1 MSSIEPNTEPKYESV
16 SQYNEDSEVAE
27 ILNDVVETI
36 SENTV
41 EESTVFSAIEENET
55 YSPKSSQSP
64 IGPGS
69 ETGYE
74 NETTIVQREPELYS
88 VPTIDT
94 TDSVT
99 TDSVT
104 TDSVTTDSVTTDS
117 VTTYNVT
124 TDSVT
129 TYNVL
134 MDNVP
139 NQSSQDYPL
148 EPNST
153 NIILPREE
161 TPILQVSL
169 LDLITNL
176 VSDREL
182 QKKYEF
188 PIDAKYID
196 CLKQIVENHP
206 KYFGSVESALYVIV
220 KDGRISIADLP
231 EIVQIVLDLYVI
243 LYSIHPK
250 DLADMCAGILK
261 TVFYIAVKGRV
272 IVVEHENEIIWAF
285 DSFIDSITELLKM
298 NTKIHGT
305 WNNITCGFS
314 RLFRF

>member
-1 MSSIEPNTEPKYESV
+1 MYFYTHMSSIEPNTEPKYESV

-41 EESTVFSAIEENET
+41 EESTVFSDIEENET

-69 ETGYE
+69 E
-74 NETTIVQREPELYS
+74 NETTIVQREPELYGI
-88 VPTIDT
+88 PTID
-94 TDSVT
+94 
-99 TDSVT
+99 
-104 TDSVTTDSVTTDS
+104 
-117 VTTYNVT
+117 T

-134 MDNVP
+134 MNNVP

-148 EPNST
+148 EPNSP

-261 TVFYIAVKGRV
+261 TIFYIAVKGRV
-272 IVVEHENEIIWAF
+272 IVVERENEIIWAF

>member
-1 MSSIEPNTEPKYESV
+1 MSSIEPITEPKYESV
-16 SQYNEDSEVAE
+16 SQSNEDSEVAE

-69 ETGYE
+69 GTGSE
-74 NETTIVQREPELYS
+74 NETTIVKREPELYD
-88 VPTIDT
+88 VPTI
-94 TDSVT
+94 
-99 TDSVT
+99 
-104 TDSVTTDSVTTDS
+104 
-117 VTTYNVT
+117 N
-124 TDSVT
+124 T

-134 MDNVP
+134 IDNVP

-148 EPNST
+148 EPNSL
-153 NIILPREE
+153 NILSREK

-169 LDLITNL
+169 LDLITNII
-176 VSDREL
+176 SDREL

-196 CLKQIVENHP
+196 CLKQIIENHP

-261 TVFYIAVKGRV
+261 TIFYIAVKGRV
-272 IVVEHENEIIWAF
+272 IVVERENEIIWAF

-305 WNNITCGFS
+305 WNNITCCFS
-314 RLFRF
+314 KLFRF

>member
-1 MSSIEPNTEPKYESV
+1 MSIIEPNTKPKYDSV
-16 SQYNEDSEVAE
+16 SQSNEDLEVAE

-36 SENTV
+36 SENTM

-55 YSPKSSQSP
+55 YSPESSQSP
-64 IGPGS
+64 IGPGC
-69 ETGYE
+69 E
-74 NETTIVQREPELYS
+74 NEITVVKREPELYGA
-88 VPTIDT
+88 PTIDT

-99 TDSVT
+99 A
-104 TDSVTTDSVTTDS
+104 
-117 VTTYNVT
+117 
-124 TDSVT
+124 
-129 TYNVL
+129 YNVL
-134 MDNVP
+134 MDNVQ
-139 NQSSQDYPL
+139 NQSSQDYHL
-148 EPNST
+148 EPNSP
-153 NIILPREE
+153 NILPSKE
-161 TPILQVSL
+161 TPIIQVSL
-169 LDLITNL
+169 LDLITNII
-176 VSDREL
+176 SNREL

-243 LYSIHPK
+243 LYSVHPK

-261 TVFYIAVKGRV
+261 TIFYIAVKGRV

-298 NTKIHGT
+298 NTKIHGI

>member
-1 MSSIEPNTEPKYESV
+1 MSSIEPNTEPKYASV
-16 SQYNEDSEVAE
+16 SQFNEDSEVAE
-27 ILNDVVETI
+27 ILNDVVETV
-36 SENTV
+36 SENTA
-41 EESTVFSAIEENET
+41 EESTVFSAIQEGET
-55 YSPKSSQSP
+55 YSPENSQSP
-64 IGPGS
+64 IGPGCGIGS
-69 ETGYE
+69 ENGSE
-74 NETTIVQREPELYS
+74 NETTILQREPELYS

-94 TDSVT
+94 TDS
-99 TDSVT
+99 
-104 TDSVTTDSVTTDS
+104 
-117 VTTYNVT
+117 VT

-148 EPNST
+148 EPNSP

-169 LDLITNL
+169 LDLIKNL

-206 KYFGSVESALYVIV
+206 KYFGSVEFALYVIV

>member
-1 MSSIEPNTEPKYESV
+1 MYFYTHMSSIEPNTEPKYESV
-16 SQYNEDSEVAE
+16 SQFNEDSEVAE

-55 YSPKSSQSP
+55 YSPESSQSP
-64 IGPGS
+64 IG
-69 ETGYE
+69 TGYE
-74 NETTIVQREPELYS
+74 NETTIVQREPELYGI
-88 VPTIDT
+88 PAID
-94 TDSVT
+94 
-99 TDSVT
+99 
-104 TDSVTTDSVTTDS
+104 TTDSVTTDS
-117 VTTYNVT
+117 VTTYNV
-124 TDSVT
+124 
-129 TYNVL
+129 L
-134 MDNVP
+134 MNNVP

-148 EPNST
+148 EPNSP

-161 TPILQVSL
+161 TPIIQVSL
-169 LDLITNL
+169 LDLITNII
-176 VSDREL
+176 SDREL

-261 TVFYIAVKGRV
+261 TIFYIAVKGRV